1 MREAAEE
8 MEDDI
13 VDTRKE
19 DKTIRSFKIPLQED
33 IG

>member
-8 MEDDI
+8 MEEDI
-13 VDTRKE
+13 VDSRRE
-19 DKTIRSFKIPLQED
+19 DKTIRSFRIPLQED